1 MKPTMIATIR
11 SAMSETT
18 TAMIVRVL
26 PSPDP
31 SDAAATEKKQ
41 QNTALL

>member
-1 MKPTMIATIR
+1 
-11 SAMSETT
+11 MSETT